1 VITSAWIS
9 LRDASSDSNYFS
21 ASCGFYLRV
30 IGVLTLVIHVVHT
43 RALMSAMNVFMYVFM
58 KGKIMSFWDQY
69 WDQASVLREEFI
81 VSLRSE
87 TDTNKLAA
95 WINHLSMAYEYPPV
109 ILDGYSSKEE
119 ALFHLV
125 LEHLG
130 LLEGSESHRVN
141 ALELSNLIKIW
152 PKFKEYCEAS
162 CVGDGAWAQLKFKQP
177 IEHGDGFDLIKE
189 ALTIIE

>member
-1 VITSAWIS
+1 MITSAWIS

-109 ILDGYSSKEE
+109 IFEPDK
-119 ALFHLV
+119 APTAV
-125 LEHLG
+125 LYPVPL
-130 LLEGSESHRVN
+130 SPTYN
-141 ALELSNLIKIW
+141 AR
-152 PKFKEYCEAS
+152 
-162 CVGDGAWAQLKFKQP
+162 
-177 IEHGDGFDLIKE
+177 
-189 ALTIIE
+189 